1 MSPLDPA
8 TSGQTSQETE
18 IGSVFVSNYPP
29 YSAWSKDHLRQLQS
43 SLSRAPKL
51 DRGLGLYVHIPFCR
65 KRCKFCYFKVYTGKN
80 SQEVRTY
87 LDALLR
93 EVELY
98 QEQPAF
104 RDRPLKFVYFGGGTP
119 SYLSAS
125 QLNDL
130 IDGLRSMTDWRKLEE
145 FSFECEP
152 GTLTEAK
159 VKTLKEVGVT
169 RLSLGVENFDDE
181 ILSHNG
187 RAHVSQEIYRVL
199 PWIKAAEFELF
210 NLDLIAGMAGETE
223 EKWQRTI
230 HETLAADPDSVTIY
244 QMELPFN
251 TIYSSSIREAGEH
264 EQFANWQ
271 TKRRWHQWAI
281 EQLGKAG
288 YVRSSAYTMVKAH
301 KARPFVYRDALWD
314 GADMMGTGV
323 ASFSHVQG
331 VHYQNIS
338 NWGEYLDH
346 LDQGLLPLQR
356 AFVTDEDDQFRR
368 QFILKLKLGEVDM
381 QPFVDRF
388 GQNPAEQFSE
398 ELAQYE
404 EQGLL
409 VVKKDRIKLT
419 MDGLLRVDSLLPA
432 FYDEAYRGKRYT

>member
-1 MSPLDPA
+1 
-8 TSGQTSQETE
+8 
-18 IGSVFVSNYPP
+18 
-29 YSAWSKDHLRQLQS
+29 
-43 SLSRAPKL
+43 
-51 DRGLGLYVHIPFCR
+51 
-65 KRCKFCYFKVYTGKN
+65 
-80 SQEVRTY
+80 
-87 LDALLR
+87 
-93 EVELY
+93 
-98 QEQPAF
+98 
-104 RDRPLKFVYFGGGTP
+104 
-119 SYLSAS
+119 
-125 QLNDL
+125 
-130 IDGLRSMTDWRKLEE
+130 
-145 FSFECEP
+145 
-152 GTLTEAK
+152 
-159 VKTLKEVGVT
+159 
-169 RLSLGVENFDDE
+169 
-181 ILSHNG
+181 
-187 RAHVSQEIYRVL
+187 
-199 PWIKAAEFELF
+199 
-210 NLDLIAGMAGETE
+210 LDLIAGMAGETE